1 MSESSTTITEI
12 ISRSEQG
19 VTRPFLC
26 RGENDLLYYVKGQY
40 AGYRALCCEWVA
52 GRLGNAFGLPIPD
65 FCVAE
70 VPRALVEGSS
80 RADARELGTG
90 LVFASH
96 LVEDAQ
102 EITFS
107 DVAGIELGLKQRVLL
122 FDWWVR
128 NEDRTL
134 TEFGGNPNL
143 LRAAGS
149 GALRVFDLNL
159 AFDDTFDETRFWR
172 SHVFSWDV
180 ESWPDVFKQEM
191 NHQMQAGLDQLPDIW
206 NELPEEWRHPD
217 GNGGGSETLD
227 LAVVQRCLK
236 RFKESPDEFWAIQR

>member
-1 MSESSTTITEI
+1 MSVTINEI

-26 RGENDLLYYVKGQY
+26 RAENDLLYYVKGRY

-52 GRLGNAFGLPIPD
+52 GRLGRALGLPIPE
-65 FCVAE
+65 FCIAE

-80 RADARELGTG
+80 RADAADLGAG

-102 EITFS
+102 EITFA
-107 DVAGIELGLKQRVLL
+107 DVEKIDAKLKQEVLI
-122 FDWWVR
+122 FDWWIR

-143 LRAAGS
+143 LRTAGT
-149 GALRVFDLNL
+149 GLLRVFDLNL
-159 AFDDTFDETRFWR
+159 AFDDTFDEARFWQ
-172 SHVFSWDV
+172 SHVFNGV
-180 ESWPDVFKQEM
+180 VAAWPDEFKAEM
-191 NHQMQAGLDQLPDIW
+191 AGRMRAAVEQLPGIW
-206 NELPEEWRHPD
+206 QELPEDWRHPH
-217 GNGGGSETLD
+217 GNIGAAAGLN
-227 LAVVQRCLK
+227 LAMAEQILR
-236 RFKESPDEFWAIQR
+236 RFEASPDAFWAIQK